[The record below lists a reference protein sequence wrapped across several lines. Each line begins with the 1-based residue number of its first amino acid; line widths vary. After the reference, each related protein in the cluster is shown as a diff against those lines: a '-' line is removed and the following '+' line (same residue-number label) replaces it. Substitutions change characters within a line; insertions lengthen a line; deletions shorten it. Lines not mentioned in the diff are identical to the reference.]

1 MIINNIINMLK
12 CCYLPIIK
20 ILKYSGAVFLTFTN
34 AFSLFQTFN
43 HLWDILDVNG
53 DGFLDYGEFSRGFI
67 GEMNEL
73 RKSLVRKVSLYGEK
87 VNVHT
92 GIFWLFMQQ
101 EDCLTRK
108 DVCMGGYHFTFA
120 FIWEKA
126 GDSINISLLCS
137 HFKQRT

>member
-1 MIINNIINMLK
+1 MIINNIMNMLK

-34 AFSLFQTFN
+34 AFSLSQTFN

-73 RKSLVRKVSLYGEK
+73 RKSLVRKVSVYGEK
-87 VNVHT
+87 FNVHT
-92 GIFWLFMQQ
+92 VILWLFTRHATGRLPSKKG
-101 EDCLTRK
+101 CLLGR
-108 DVCMGGYHFTFA
+108 
-120 FIWEKA
+120 
-126 GDSINISLLCS
+126 LL
-137 HFKQRT
+137 F

>member
-34 AFSLFQTFN
+34 AFSLSQTFN

>member
-1 MIINNIINMLK
+1 M
-12 CCYLPIIK
+12 
-20 ILKYSGAVFLTFTN
+20 
-34 AFSLFQTFN
+34 
-43 HLWDILDVNG
+43 WDILDVNG

-73 RKSLVRKVSLYGEK
+73 RKSLGRKVSLYGEK